1 LQAVPIITGI
11 ISIVITVILYKVFKA
26 KQVNRDDDEDEQTSE
41 ETTEKNEEPQQ
52 QQKSSSN
59 ESTKSPAVL
68 KTLVDPNEKYML
80 PLIEKE
86 EISHDT
92 RKYRFGLPSNEHVL
106 GLPVGQHIHLTAQ
119 INGELTIRSYTP
131 VSSDDD
137 KGFVDLVVKVYRKN
151 VHPKFPDGGKM
162 TQYLDEMN
170 IGDKIAFRGPSGKL
184 QYLGN
189 GKFAIKKLRKDPP
202 KVYNVKKVNMIAG
215 GSGITPMLQLVNE
228 ILKRSGDDTQLS
240 LLYANQSEQDIL
252 LRDDLDVLAA
262 KYQEQ
267 FKVWYTVDRGSDNW
281 KFSVGFVNDEMIKEN
296 LFAPSDD
303 TITLMCGP
311 PPMINFACLPSLEK
325 LGYDKELNFAY

>member
-1 LQAVPIITGI
+1 
-11 ISIVITVILYKVFKA
+11 
-26 KQVNRDDDEDEQTSE
+26 
-41 ETTEKNEEPQQ
+41 
-52 QQKSSSN
+52 
-59 ESTKSPAVL
+59 
-68 KTLVDPNEKYML
+68 ML
-80 PLIEKE
+80 PLVEKE

-92 RKYRFGLPSNEHVL
+92 RKYRFGLPSAEHIL
-106 GLPVGQHIHLTAQ
+106 GLPVGQHIHLSAT
-119 INGELTIRSYTP
+119 INGELVIRSYTP

-162 TQYLDEMN
+162 TQYLDEMK

-189 GKFAIKKLRKDPP
+189 GKLSIKKLRKDPP
-202 KVYNVKKVNMIAG
+202 QIVNVKKINMIAG
-215 GSGITPMLQLVNE
+215 GSGITPMLQLVTE
-228 ILKRSGDDTQLS
+228 VLKRTGDDTQLA

-262 KYQEQ
+262 KHQEQ
-267 FKVWYTVDRGSDNW
+267 FKAWYTVDRASESW
-281 KFSVGFVNDEMIKEN
+281 KFSVGFVNDKMIQDN
-296 LFAPSDD
+296 LFPPSAD

-325 LGYDKELNFAY
+325 LNYDKELNFAY

>member
-1 LQAVPIITGI
+1 MSDFDAFPLTTGI
-11 ISIVITVILYKVFKA
+11 ITLVITVLLYKLFKA
-26 KQVNRDDDEDEQTSE
+26 KQVNKDEDEGDAESE
-41 ETTEKNEEPQQ
+41 EKEETND
-52 QQKSSSN
+52 QKP
-59 ESTKSPAVL
+59 TGPV
-68 KTLVDPNEKYML
+68 KTLLDPNEKYLL
-80 PLIEKE
+80 PLVEKD

-92 RKYRFGLPSNEHVL
+92 RKYRFGLPSSEHIL
-106 GLPVGQHIHLTAQ
+106 GLPVGQHIHLSAT
-119 INGELTIRSYTP
+119 INGELVIRSYTP

-137 KGFVDLVVKVYRKN
+137 KGFVDLVVKVYKKN

-162 TQYLDEMN
+162 TQYLDDLK

-189 GKFAIKKLRKDPP
+189 GKFSIKKLRKDPP
-202 KVYNVKKVNMIAG
+202 QIVNVKRVNLIAG

-228 ILKRSGDDTQLS
+228 VLKRSGDNTQLA

-262 KYQEQ
+262 KHQEQ
-267 FKVWYTVDRGSDNW
+267 FKVWYTVDRASEQW

-296 LFAPSDD
+296 LFAPSPD

-325 LGYDKELNFAY
+325 LNYDKELNFAY